1 MTDSETKN
9 TAPMEGALHPAEHRA
24 YRELYAGSRQ
34 LINRWSRLESALE
47 GTPYAA
53 VLSQGRTR
61 VEQLLAALAPTT
73 ELYGLHGGI
82 AAQGVGARIAD
93 IRGIITDR
101 TIDTGMVMRFAVLD
115 IEHVA
120 TLLGH
125 LAALAQAREDTMLAS
140 FCREWEAAVRPEV
153 DATRYAAISIGE
165 SPDLA
170 AKPLDESALGRA
182 AHGVGWLLGS
192 VGEAVDKVTG
202 QRGRPSAPDSDDAL
216 SDER

>member
-1 MTDSETKN
+1 
-9 TAPMEGALHPAEHRA
+9 MEGALHPAEHRA

-34 LINRWSRLESALE
+34 LINRWERLEGAL
-47 GTPYAA
+47 GDTPHAA
-53 VLSQGRTR
+53 VLAQGRAL

-82 AAQGVGARIAD
+82 AAQGLGARIAD
-93 IRGIITDR
+93 VRGIITDR
-101 TIDTGMVMRFAVLD
+101 SIDTGMVMRFAVLD

-125 LAALAQAREDTMLAS
+125 LAALAQARQDTMLAA
-140 FCREWEAAVRPEV
+140 FCREWESAIRPEV
-153 DATRYAAISIGE
+153 DATRVAAISIGE
-165 SPDLA
+165 DPDLA

-192 VGEAVDKVTG
+192 VGEAVDRISG
-202 QRGRPSAPDSDDAL
+202 QHKRQPEAGEDAF
-216 SDER
+216 SEER